1 MAFKFLKHFGFALTV
16 VVASG
21 ALLVTGS
28 VAQVDSGASSSG
40 AATSDGA
47 KKREEEKEVV
57 QTGILASQVNA
68 GLSQSVD
75 VSTDGAA
82 PGDTAGVLA
91 ANVSVVERG
100 TCVVKVMNNGK
111 KSYSVSYELVAKD
124 YSGNKKFT
132 RFFSSTLRPG
142 KSAEQRT
149 SGCDGKLNLYV
160 DIKSAKPL

>member
-1 MAFKFLKHFGFALTV
+1 MAFKLFRLLSFAFTV
-16 VVASG
+16 IVASG
-21 ALLVTGS
+21 VLSATVS
-28 VAQVDSGASSSG
+28 FAQVDSGASSSAT
-40 AATSDGA
+40 AAGDGA
-47 KKREEEKEVV
+47 KKKEEEKEVV

-82 PGDTAGVLA
+82 PGETPGVLA